1 MSSLVTISGAPGPR
15 RADFHKAGLK
25 PNDGPTMNAP
35 VDDHDRAC
43 RRVELYQPA
52 RKANCKILLA
62 PLVGGHDGKDG
73 PRPSRRLDV

>member
-1 MSSLVTISGAPGPR
+1 
-15 RADFHKAGLK
+15 
-25 PNDGPTMNAP
+25 MNAP

-52 RKANCKILLA
+52 RKANCRILLA